1 MQFWGFLGKR
11 PGTAWQPQ
19 RSSWWIRAKTFNW
32 TIIRQFAHRVPYM
45 TPWFLIPSRRRR
57 GRGARMTRPKGP
69 SLLLF
74 SWLLLRVLNE
84 WTYHR
89 LQLLFDAL
97 NILMETTLGAFSTQT
112 GWVVLIILTRIHRL
126 LWLVLGQRFICKIA
140 HFYCKNMDFLSI
152 HGSNMGKKQCYGVD
166 ILPNYIH
173 LACQMW

>member
-1 MQFWGFLGKR
+1 MQFWGFLGER
-11 PGTAWQPQ
+11 PGTVWQPQ

-32 TIIRQFAHRVPYM
+32 TIIRQFADRAPYI

-74 SWLLLRVLNE
+74 SWLLLRVLND

-97 NILMETTLGAFSTQT
+97 NNLMETTFEAFSTQT
-112 GWVVLIILTRIHRL
+112 G
-126 LWLVLGQRFICKIA
+126 
-140 HFYCKNMDFLSI
+140 YCLSFG
-152 HGSNMGKKQCYGVD
+152 HASTGCFD
-166 ILPNYIH
+166 LH
-173 LACQMW
+173 LAFHNHVHSHSLAVCPTFLNLSVNEWRLR